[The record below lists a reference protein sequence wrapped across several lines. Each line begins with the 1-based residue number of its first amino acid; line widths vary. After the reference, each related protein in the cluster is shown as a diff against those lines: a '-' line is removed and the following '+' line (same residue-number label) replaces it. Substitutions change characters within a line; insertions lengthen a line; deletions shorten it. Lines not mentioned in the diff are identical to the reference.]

1 MRGVPVGVDADGL
14 VDWLLEVGG
23 PVVRYRTA
31 VELLDSRADLDMEG
45 LRTDL
50 LCSPQVARWLERLER
65 PVGVGDLHS
74 SRPTAFENAMGKLHE
89 LGLRAGI
96 PELDE
101 RTEPFR
107 EWLGRKL
114 DERAEGLSDFYVR
127 LVAGTLARAGYSD
140 APVQQSLDNTLTR
153 LHRTARKGSCD
164 IWLSPQECAGLPKS
178 CLDKPI
184 IRPEF
189 AFDGRT
195 PLPIVH
201 DLHGLSGL
209 LARELDAPTR
219 RKISVV
225 IGYLLRPDYQRL
237 PDGYGYLFDTSQ
249 RQLWAHGWGVSLP
262 GHQGFNLIRSEAS
275 RFVQRLELMA
285 HFPRA
290 VRSAWF
296 GGCLRHLAQ
305 FRLED
310 GSYRLPRGYLEERA
324 SGYYVQGAYMGL
336 EENRRARQAM
346 AAESTFRVLRIRRLA
361 GA

>member
-1 MRGVPVGVDADGL
+1 VGVDTDGL
-14 VDWLLEVGG
+14 ADWLVRAGG

-31 VELLDSRADLDMEG
+31 AELLESPADLDMAG
-45 LRTDL
+45 LRADL
-50 LCSPQVARWLERLER
+50 LRSPQVARWLARLER

-74 SRPTAFENAMGKLHE
+74 SRPTAFENAMGKLYE
-89 LGLRAGI
+89 LGLRAGL

-107 EWLGRKL
+107 AWLGRRL
-114 DERAEGLSDFYVR
+114 DERAEGLSGFYVR
-127 LVAGTLARAGYSD
+127 LVAGVLARAGYTD
-140 APVQQSLDNTLTR
+140 APVQQSLDDTLTR

-195 PLPIVH
+195 PLPLIH

-209 LARELDAPTR
+209 LARGTDTPTK
-219 RKISVV
+219 RKISAV
-225 IGYLLRPDYQRL
+225 IGYVLRPDYQRL
-237 PDGYGYLFDTSQ
+237 PDGYGYLFDPSQ

-262 GHQGFNLIRSEAS
+262 GHQGFALSRQEAA
-275 RFVQRLELMA
+275 RFAQCLELMA

-296 GGCLRHLAQ
+296 RGCLRHLEQ

-310 GSYRLPRGYLEERA
+310 GSYRLPRGYLEERG
-324 SGYYVQGAYMGL
+324 SGYYVQGAHMGL
-336 EENRRARQAM
+336 EENRRAGQAL
-346 AAESTFRVLRIRRLA
+346 AVESTFRVLRIRRLA
-361 GA
+361 RG